1 MTIRKGTEQSKFILE
16 TEKGSIYKSVTS
28 YDSKSDIV
36 QYVVDNKK
44 ADYGDRFYSLE
55 EALIFFNE
63 NI

>member
-1 MTIRKGTEQSKFILE
+1 MKVKKGTENSKFILE

-28 YDSKSDIV
+28 YDYKNDIV
-36 QYVVDNKK
+36 QYVVDNNN
-44 ADYGDRFYSLE
+44 ADYGNRFFSLE